1 MVRRR
6 PCAHRGS
13 PGRGSSPYPWSSAR
27 LPQAELSPHL
37 VAVPVRVLGPVVL
50 DVVPRPDSSLCPC
63 GDPRSGAGALVRVG
77 LTDGGDRRIEF
88 DLRSGEAEFGGV
100 VSAEMLADSAF
111 AAAKRSCASVIAMR
125 SGASI
130 KAVGVGPVPAPA
142 SAQCQGNRHQFSAVV
157 GAGAGPA
164 PIAPIAT

>member
-1 MVRRR
+1 M
-6 PCAHRGS
+6 
-13 PGRGSSPYPWSSAR
+13 
-27 LPQAELSPHL
+27 SPHL